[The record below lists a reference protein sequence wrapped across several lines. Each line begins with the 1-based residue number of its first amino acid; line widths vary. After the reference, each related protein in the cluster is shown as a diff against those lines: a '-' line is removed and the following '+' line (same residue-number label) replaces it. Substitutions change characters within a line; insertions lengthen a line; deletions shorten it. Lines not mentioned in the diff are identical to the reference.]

1 MIVIPNVRVSLYTL
15 SKSSFIQV
23 RPGRRKNKV
32 KTKPQFMGL
41 LGQHVWPFHMCP
53 FCSFF
58 ESNCLHDI
66 SMWMFHRYFK
76 IKCQSI
82 TLVSLT
88 CPSLVFISSV
98 KSLRIQPITQTRSLA
113 LCPLPSSSLLLCQ
126 ACLQVRSSLSPHPT
140 TPSFAANTPGQSSN
154 ILLLVTALA
163 APPVSL
169 FPCNR

>member
-1 MIVIPNVRVSLYTL
+1 M
-15 SKSSFIQV
+15 
-23 RPGRRKNKV
+23 
-32 KTKPQFMGL
+32 KTEPQFTGL
-41 LGQHVWPFHMCP
+41 LGEHIWPFHTCS

-58 ESNCLHDI
+58 VSNCLH
-66 SMWMFHRYFK
+66 FK

-82 TLVSLT
+82 MLGSLT
-88 CPSLVFISSV
+88 CPSLVFISSE

-113 LCPLPSSSLLLCQ
+113 LCPLPSSSLLLGQ

-140 TPSFAANTPGQSSN
+140 TPSFAAITPGQSSN
-154 ILLLVTALA
+154 ILLLATALA